1 MKKTRTKV
9 SNKGVVRGKLKPR
22 AQRRKA
28 ERENGYKAMLKKLNM
43 TQEEMDDLTN
53 NGQVI
58 EYETNKYYT
67 GPSEINGEGVFASRD
82 ILQHEIIGLGT
93 IDNIHK
99 TILGRYTN
107 HSSQPNANF
116 YMLRNSDLVL
126 IALEN
131 IPSDEEI
138 FCDYSHHLRPTTET
152 DEALQG

>member
-9 SNKGVVRGKLKPR
+9 SNTAAVRGKLKPR

-28 ERENGYKAMLKKLNM
+28 ERENSYEAVLKKLNM
-43 TQEEMDDLTN
+43 TQEDMDDLTRK
-53 NGQVI
+53 GQVI
-58 EYETNKYYT
+58 EYKTNMYYT
-67 GPSEINGEGVFASRD
+67 GPSEVHGEGVFALRD

-138 FCDYSHHLRPTTET
+138 FCDYSHHLRPTTAT

>member
-1 MKKTRTKV
+1 MKKKSLKV
-9 SNKGVVRGKLKPR
+9 SNKGVVRGKLTPR
-22 AQRRKA
+22 AERRKA
-28 ERENGYKAMLKKLNM
+28 ERETGYKAMRKKLNL
-43 TQEEMDDLTN
+43 TQEEMDTLTN
-53 NGQVI
+53 TGEVV

-67 GPSEINGEGVFASRD
+67 GPSEVHGEGVFSVRD

-99 TILGRYTN
+99 TLLGRYTN

-131 IPSDEEI
+131 IQADEEI
-138 FCDYSHHLRPTTET
+138 FCDYSHHNRPTNET
-152 DEALQG
+152 DEAL